1 MLCLIHGLS
10 TKKGEHEMSQPNLTP
25 GTPNNVALNQGI
37 NSKPDTMSK
46 IIINKFLRNKLAVI
60 GAIILTII
68 ILAAVFAPFIAP
80 YSFEEQR
87 LVDKLKPP
95 GEEFLLGT
103 DKFGRDLLTR
113 LLFGARISLLV
124 GFASVFGAITIGT
137 LIGSVAGYFG
147 GKLDAVLM
155 RFVDILLSIPSIFLL
170 ITLVT
175 IFQPGVDKLILIF
188 ALTGW
193 MGTARLVRGEFL
205 SLRTREFV
213 LASKTIGTRS
223 HTIIFSHILP
233 NAMGPIIVSATLQI
247 GGVILAE
254 SALSYLGLGIQPPT
268 PSWGNMLQDA
278 QNFTIML
285 TAWWYPLFP
294 GLMIL
299 ITVLCFN
306 FVGDGLRDALD
317 PKVND

>member
-1 MLCLIHGLS
+1 MQTQPS
-10 TKKGEHEMSQPNLTP
+10 TQPNNQSLN
-25 GTPNNVALNQGI
+25 PNVKKN
-37 NSKPDTMSK
+37 PDTLTK
-46 IIINKFLRNKLAVI
+46 ITINKFMKNKLAVI
-60 GAIILTII
+60 GAVMLFII
-68 ILAAVFAPFIAP
+68 ITLALLAPWITQ
-80 YSFEEQR
+80 FEPQKQS
-87 LVDKLKPP
+87 LLNKLQSP
-95 GEEFLLGT
+95 GGEHWLGT
-103 DKFGRDLLTR
+103 DRFGRDVFSR
-113 LLFGARISLLV
+113 ILFGARISLLV
-124 GFASVFGAITIGT
+124 GFASVAGSITIGT
-137 LIGSVAGYFG
+137 VIGAIAGYFG
-147 GKLDAVLM
+147 GKIDAVLM
-155 RFVDILLSIPSIFLL
+155 RIVDVIISIPTIFLL

-193 MGTARLVRGEFL
+193 TFTARLVRGEFL
-205 SLRTREFV
+205 SLRSREFV

-233 NAMGPIIVSATLQI
+233 NAMGPIIVSATLGV

-285 TAWWYPLFP
+285 KHWWYPLFP

-299 ITVLCFN
+299 ITVLSFN

-317 PKVND
+317 PKTLD

>member
-1 MLCLIHGLS
+1 MQTQPS
-10 TKKGEHEMSQPNLTP
+10 TQPNNQSLN
-25 GTPNNVALNQGI
+25 PNVKN
-37 NSKPDTMSK
+37 KPDTLTK
-46 IIINKFLRNKLAVI
+46 ITINKFMKNKLAVI
-60 GAIILTII
+60 GAVMLFII
-68 ILAAVFAPFIAP
+68 ITLALLAPWITQ
-80 YSFEEQR
+80 FEPQKQS
-87 LVDKLKPP
+87 LLNKLQTP
-95 GEEFLLGT
+95 GGEHWLGT
-103 DKFGRDLLTR
+103 DRYGRDVFSRILY
-113 LLFGARISLLV
+113 GARISLLV
-124 GFASVFGAITIGT
+124 GFASVAGSITIGT
-137 LIGSVAGYFG
+137 VVGAMAGYFG
-147 GKLDAVLM
+147 GKIDAVLM
-155 RFVDILLSIPSIFLL
+155 RIVDVIISIPTIFLL

-193 MGTARLVRGEFL
+193 TGTARLVRGEFL

-233 NAMGPIIVSATLQI
+233 NAMGPIIVAATLGV

-285 TAWWYPLFP
+285 KHWWYPLFP

-299 ITVLCFN
+299 FTVLSFN

-317 PKVND
+317 PKTLD

>member
-1 MLCLIHGLS
+1 MQTQPS
-10 TKKGEHEMSQPNLTP
+10 TQPNNQSLN
-25 GTPNNVALNQGI
+25 PNVKN
-37 NSKPDTMSK
+37 KPDTLTK
-46 IIINKFLRNKLAVI
+46 ITINKFMKNKLAVI
-60 GAIILTII
+60 GAVMLFII
-68 ILAAVFAPFIAP
+68 ITLAILAPWITQ
-80 YSFEEQR
+80 FEPQKQS
-87 LVDKLKPP
+87 LLNKLQTP
-95 GEEFLLGT
+95 GGEHWLGT
-103 DKFGRDLLTR
+103 DRYGRDVFSRILY
-113 LLFGARISLLV
+113 GARISLLV
-124 GFASVFGAITIGT
+124 GFASVAGSITIGT
-137 LIGSVAGYFG
+137 VVGAMAGYFG
-147 GKLDAVLM
+147 GKIDAVLM
-155 RFVDILLSIPSIFLL
+155 RIVDVIISIPTIFLL

-193 MGTARLVRGEFL
+193 TGTARLVRGEFL

-233 NAMGPIIVSATLQI
+233 NAMGPIIVAATLGV

-285 TAWWYPLFP
+285 KHWWYPLFP

-299 ITVLCFN
+299 FTVLSFN

-317 PKVND
+317 PKTLD